1 MQRTPIGAAERDIV
15 RRHDDMA
22 SEGTYSAAWQQFLL
36 AKRSMLAEYDR
47 ALEHAK
53 SQPVVTHHG
62 NVAEAAVRDWLGTF
76 LPKRFGVS
84 SGFIRSQGM
93 PEAHQS
99 SHFDVIIYDQLNA
112 PTLWIEEN
120 RDKAD
125 AGRARII
132 PAEYVGAIL
141 EVKAAFSRR
150 TVDDSLEK
158 LRQLAP
164 LVAGV
169 DGANERYP
177 KYLPAHTVLGVLF
190 FELRENDRK
199 DLAAL
204 ELFRG
209 LQLGRPFYGGV
220 VLRGEGLHPDNTAVI
235 ELTVG
240 NEPMEAIFT
249 DAGLLHGFSMAGTAE
264 VAGQHWGAML
274 MWSDVN
280 FSRFSFDVLALLN
293 GTYQPGRVSSFHG
306 LDFGN
311 LMRRV

>member
-1 MQRTPIGAAERDIV
+1 
-15 RRHDDMA
+15 MA

-47 ALEHAK
+47 ALEHAR
-53 SQPVVTHHG
+53 SQTVVTHHG
-62 NVAEAAVRDWLGTF
+62 NVAEAAIRDWLGTF
-76 LPKRFGVS
+76 LPKRFGVT
-84 SGFIRSQGM
+84 SGYIRSQGM

-99 SHFDVIIYDQLNA
+99 SHFDVIVYDQLNA

-125 AGRARII
+125 GGRARII

-169 DGANERYP
+169 DAANERYP
-177 KYLPAHTVLGVLF
+177 KYLPAHAVLGLIF
-190 FELRENDRK
+190 FELRKDDRR

-204 ELFRG
+204 ERFRA

-220 VLRGEGLHPDNTAVI
+220 VLRGDGLRPDDTAMI

-240 NEPMEAIFT
+240 NESMKAILT
-249 DAGLLHGFSMAGTAE
+249 DAGLLNGFAMTATTE

-274 MWSDVN
+274 MWSDFN
-280 FSRFSFDVLALLN
+280 FSRFSFDLLALLN

-306 LDFGN
+306 LDFGRA
-311 LMRRV
+311 MRRV

>member
-1 MQRTPIGAAERDIV
+1 
-15 RRHDDMA
+15 MA
-22 SEGTYSAAWQQFLL
+22 SETSYSMAWQQFLL

-47 ALEHAK
+47 ALEHAR

-76 LPKRFGVS
+76 LPKRFGVT
-84 SGFIRSQGM
+84 SGYIRSQGM

-125 AGRARII
+125 VGRSRII
-132 PAEYVGAIL
+132 PAEHVGAIL
-141 EVKAAFSRR
+141 EVKAAFSHR
-150 TVDDSLEK
+150 TVDDSIGK

-164 LVAGV
+164 LVVGV
-169 DGANERYP
+169 DDANERYP
-177 KYLPAHTVLGVLF
+177 KYLPAHAVLGVLF
-190 FELRENDRK
+190 FELRKDDRK
-199 DLAAL
+199 DLGAL

-220 VLRGEGLHPDNTAVI
+220 VLRGEGLRLDETAMI
-235 ELTVG
+235 ELTVA
-240 NEPMEAIFT
+240 NEPMTPIFT
-249 DAGLLHGFSMAGTAE
+249 DAGLLHGCAMSGTAE
-264 VAGQHWGAML
+264 VGGQHWGAML

-280 FSRFSFDVLALLN
+280 FSRFAFDLLALLN
-293 GTYQPGRVSSFHG
+293 GTYQRGRVSSFHG
-306 LDFGN
+306 LDLGK